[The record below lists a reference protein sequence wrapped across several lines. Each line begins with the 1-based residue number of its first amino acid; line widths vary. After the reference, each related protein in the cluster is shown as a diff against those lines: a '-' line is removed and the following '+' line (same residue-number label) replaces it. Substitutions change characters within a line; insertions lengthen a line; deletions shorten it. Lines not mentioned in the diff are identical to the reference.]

1 MTGRLRRALTAIALL
16 PLVLACGILGD
27 ALPPTDT
34 TDATAEPIVAAT
46 PLTTPTAT
54 QIPPPTETA
63 SPTGQTTP
71 KPTPSSTATAE
82 VTEAPPQVPV
92 LNDLSI
98 DTDDVL
104 LLPVPA
110 VYAGDLVTLHVS
122 PNLPRGIAPNDVQLR
137 VLLDGQELLADH
149 INYRKLSGDVV
160 GLYQWVWDT
169 TDQEGAHTI
178 TIEVDPADRILI
190 NDENPANNVTSLDVI
205 VHPRRELTA
214 NEANASWIEF
224 ESDCCILHVVSGTA
238 AHRDIERLK
247 TQVEAAFEHAAGTL
261 AVPLSAT
268 PYDVYFMDR
277 VIGQGGYALEDMV
290 VSYLDRNYAGGQLDE
305 LLVHEA
311 VHVIDRVIAPNRITF
326 LAEGLAVWVA
336 GGHYQQQN
344 LGQRM
349 AALVEQGGYEPI
361 RQVINNFFTYQHELS
376 YLESASLI
384 DYLVNTYGWPR
395 VRDFYANATADDGLT
410 LTDAIDANLRDTF
423 GRTLDQVE
431 ADWLAYLAAL
441 PRDLTAAQNLE
452 TTIRYYDTM
461 RRYQTIYDPTAY
473 YLYAWLP
480 DPTEAAERGTTAD
493 FSRHPESETNI
504 ALESILLAANAAL
517 LQGEYD
523 QVNALLGSVDRVL
536 DSEGQFIDPQAKSYL
551 DIVRAVADEGYEA
564 QQIDLNGNR
573 ATVSASRP
581 NWMNMVPLQLRLGSD
596 RTWVLNQ

>member
-1 MTGRLRRALTAIALL
+1 
-16 PLVLACGILGD
+16 
-27 ALPPTDT
+27 
-34 TDATAEPIVAAT
+34 
-46 PLTTPTAT
+46 
-54 QIPPPTETA
+54 
-63 SPTGQTTP
+63 
-71 KPTPSSTATAE
+71 
-82 VTEAPPQVPV
+82 
-92 LNDLSI
+92 
-98 DTDDVL
+98 
-104 LLPVPA
+104 
-110 VYAGDLVTLHVS
+110 
-122 PNLPRGIAPNDVQLR
+122 
-137 VLLDGQELLADH
+137 
-149 INYRKLSGDVV
+149 
-160 GLYQWVWDT
+160 
-169 TDQEGAHTI
+169 
-178 TIEVDPADRILI
+178 
-190 NDENPANNVTSLDVI
+190 
-205 VHPRRELTA
+205 
-214 NEANASWIEF
+214 
-224 ESDCCILHVVSGTA
+224 
-238 AHRDIERLK
+238 
-247 TQVEAAFEHAAGTL
+247 L